1 MPLTYKEKIGAV
13 ITIAFIVALALG
25 YLIDNFMVLPA
36 VKVPFLNYLEKDKNI
51 VSETL
56 NYALSDFII
65 ITKYFSKRVR
75 VIWSSPPQL
84 STKEYLSLNPIF
96 YLIVLTLIPM
106 LISDFTPGKMIK
118 DYIIEYFKPVVLVTI
133 LFGMFNGLRVFGSI
147 GYYFAFLS
155 SIKYEYNASPKEIN
169 ALSFYFLT
177 SHVTKWV
184 IAIGLLALI
193 SFIPLVYI
201 SRDSIASFIFE
212 FINLAL
218 NSVFYFATYVLAMH
232 LAITG
237 YSIGA
242 YVLTL
247 TLIILPALRLLML
260 RKKAISFSQ

>member
-1 MPLTYKEKIGAV
+1 LPLSYKEKIGAV
-13 ITIAFIVALALG
+13 VTIAFIVALALG
-25 YLIDNFMVLPA
+25 CLIDNFMVLPA

-75 VIWSSPPQL
+75 VIWGSPPQL

-106 LISDFTPGKMIK
+106 LISDFAPGKMIK
-118 DYIIEYFKPVVLVTI
+118 DYIIEYFKPIILVTI

-155 SIKYEYNASPKEIN
+155 SIKYEYNTSPKEIS
-169 ALSFYFLT
+169 ALSFYFLA

-193 SFIPLVYI
+193 SFIPLIYI

-218 NSVFYFATYVLAMH
+218 NSVFYFATYVLAIH

-242 YVLTL
+242 YVLAL
-247 TLIILPALRLLML
+247 ALIILPALRLLML